1 MVSAGF
7 YGLIIYL
14 IAKKVKNKWIKY
26 TSCTLLSVL
35 ILLIGLSRIYLG
47 VHYPS
52 DVIGGFLVS
61 IIYLIMIVNIIK
73 PILNLEEDE
82 NMKKKVKKIRNS
94 FKYSFQGIISAFRT
108 ETNMKIHFIIMMLVI
123 IAGVIFDLNAIEWII
138 CVILF
143 GLVISLELINTAI
156 ETTVDLAMPEINEKA
171 KLAKDIAAVAVLV
184 SAIVSVIVGLII
196 FIPKL
201 I

>member
-73 PILNLEEDE
+73 ANNEIFRNCLSFNSYFLLFV
-82 NMKKKVKKIRNS
+82 KKKN
-94 FKYSFQGIISAFRT
+94 
-108 ETNMKIHFIIMMLVI
+108 NN
-123 IAGVIFDLNAIEWII
+123 IA
-138 CVILF
+138 
-143 GLVISLELINTAI
+143 
-156 ETTVDLAMPEINEKA
+156 K
-171 KLAKDIAAVAVLV
+171 
-184 SAIVSVIVGLII
+184 
-196 FIPKL
+196 
-201 I
+201 

>member
-73 PILNLEEDE
+73 PILNLEEEE
-82 NMKKKVKKIRNS
+82 NKK
-94 FKYSFQGIISAFRT
+94 
-108 ETNMKIHFIIMMLVI
+108 
-123 IAGVIFDLNAIEWII
+123 
-138 CVILF
+138 
-143 GLVISLELINTAI
+143 
-156 ETTVDLAMPEINEKA
+156 
-171 KLAKDIAAVAVLV
+171 
-184 SAIVSVIVGLII
+184 
-196 FIPKL
+196 
-201 I
+201 